1 MKRGYKSLALILWL
15 LFLTPTAFATDIADR
30 SFDIID
36 GKSVENAVPDEA
48 RELLDGAGINQDL
61 DFTSCVRTLFNRAFG
76 AIGEYF
82 KQSLAGGL
90 KLFAVAALCALASGL
105 TDKIQ
110 RAVGIAGTLAATL
123 VAAGDMGS
131 LLGLG
136 RTTLLEIAA
145 FGKVL
150 MPVLAAA
157 ATASG
162 AVASTSVLYV
172 AVMFAVDMLLSLIAD
187 IMTPLVWAYIV
198 LLTAGGITGNEGL
211 NKLAKTLKNG
221 VSCALKIVLGLFVG
235 YLMVGGVISGTT
247 DAMTVKTV
255 KLAMSS
261 VIPVAGG
268 VIADAAEAV
277 VAGAGIVRSVAGV
290 FGVLSILA
298 IVILPFLRLAIQYV
312 AFRLSALLSAVAGA
326 DGLEKVLEGL
336 GEAFSLVLA
345 LTGSGAALL
354 LIGVF
359 VSAAG
364 VTL

>member
-1 MKRGYKSLALILWL
+1 MKKRYRPFLVLV
-15 LFLTPTAFATDIADR
+15 LFLLLTPAALAADVTDR
-30 SFDIID
+30 SFAVID

-48 RELLDGAGINQDL
+48 RELLDGAGINREL
-61 DFTSCVRTLFNRAFG
+61 DFASCIRTLFQRACG
-76 AIGEYF
+76 AAGGYI

-90 KLFAVAALCALASGL
+90 KLFAVAVLCTLASSL
-105 TDKIQ
+105 TDKMK
-110 RAVGIAGTLAATL
+110 RAAGIAGTLAVTL

-136 RTTLLEIAA
+136 RTTVTEVAA

-162 AVASTSVLYV
+162 AVVSSGVVYV
-172 AVMFAVDMLLSLIAD
+172 AVMFMIDMLIGLIAD
-187 IMTPLVWAYIV
+187 IMTPLVWAYIA
-198 LLTAGGITGNEGL
+198 LLAAGGVTGNEGL
-211 NKLAKTLKNG
+211 YKLAKSLKNG
-221 VSCALKIVLGLFVG
+221 VTCALKIILGLFIG

-277 VAGAGIVRSVAGV
+277 VAGAGIVRSVTGI
-290 FGVLSILA
+290 FGILSILA
-298 IVILPFLRLAIQYV
+298 MAVLPFLRLAVQYL
-312 AFRLSALLSAVAGA
+312 AFRLSALLAAVAGA
-326 DGLEKVLEGL
+326 DGLDKILEGL
-336 GEAFSLVLA
+336 GDAFSLVLA
-345 LTGSGAALL
+345 LTGSSAALL
-354 LIGVF
+354 LIGIF

-364 VTL
+364 VTV